1 MKIKVY
7 ALEGFAVRLRKLWI
21 KSGKTQNE
29 IAHQIGV
36 TRGTFSNYIYGDVM
50 PNSLYLARLCRV
62 FHVSADYLLFGEE
75 MDNKDRKGG
84 RLK

>member
-1 MKIKVY
+1 MKVKVY
-7 ALEGFAVRLRKLWI
+7 PLEGFAVRLRELWI

-36 TRGTFSNYIYGDVM
+36 TRGAFRNYIHGDVM
-50 PNSLYLARLCRV
+50 PNSLYLARLCSV

-75 MDNKDRKGG
+75 KDNRDRKGDG
-84 RLK
+84 